1 MTDLDDVFR
10 QFDELR
16 THGGRGRRGK
26 PFDEQEAFRRAVSD
40 YAALRVAEEVEAIAQ
55 LKQELLLAR
64 KLSTHT
70 RDGVTATAE
79 EWASVAHLL
88 REEVRRL
95 KAALE
100 EVA

>member
-1 MTDLDDVFR
+1 MTSIDDVFR

-64 KLSTHT
+64 KVANHT

-79 EWASVAHLL
+79 EWASIAHLL

>member
-55 LKQELLLAR
+55 LKQDLLLAR
-64 KLSTHT
+64 KAATCT

-79 EWASVAHLL
+79 EWASIATLL
-88 REEVRRL
+88 RAEIRRL
-95 KAALE
+95 KAVLAE
-100 EVA
+100 IA

>member
-1 MTDLDDVFR
+1 MTSIDDVYAE
-10 QFDELR
+10 FDELR
-16 THGGRGRRGK
+16 THGGRGRRGR
-26 PFDEQEAFRRAVSD
+26 PYDEQEAFRRAVGD

-64 KLSTHT
+64 KVASYT

-79 EWASVAHLL
+79 GWASIAALL
-88 REEVRRL
+88 RAEIRQIKSARL
-95 KAALE
+95 